1 MAKTIKSSEIFD
13 KDLFDVLLKEID
25 KAESKLDGLSDKLVG
40 VGTTLQKELK
50 DFKISDLDS
59 ITKLLKASKE
69 IEKSMQEQLRIEKEK
84 QNLESKRIAL
94 EEKLDAI
101 KKKNQQDEI
110 ARLEKIKGIQ
120 NKNYEEA
127 YRDLLKN
134 EAEIKKLD
142 ELKKKASSDELIRIE
157 RERQARNKTLAE
169 QKIQLEKLIQEKAK
183 ADILT
188 QKLGTDANK
197 ESDRQRKEAQREADR
212 LQRQAERD
220 ARKLERE
227 RKIAQDL
234 ANAYKQLE
242 KNTRD
247 LKNAS
252 KTLGAELLD
261 LERNGQKNT
270 KAYRDLE
277 KQYKETTKQALEGDK
292 ALKKLDAQVGDN
304 FRSVGNYEKATRF
317 LKGALAEL
325 GLAFGAFEGVRYLI
339 DSQVKLDS
347 LSLSLKNVSSNSI
360 EYGKNVEFLRKL
372 SKDYGQDLLNLT
384 ETYKNFIAST
394 DNSNLS
400 IEERRRIYES
410 IIKAGSSLALSNDD
424 VAGTLRAVQQMF
436 SKGTVQAEELRQQL
450 GDRLPGAFGIM
461 ARSMGVTEEEL
472 GKMMKNG
479 QVLADDVMPRFA
491 TELEKT
497 MGANARA
504 RVNTL
509 GGSFN
514 NLKNEVLLYFNE
526 AQSGYD
532 INRTFADSLNFVANN
547 LKEIIGFITGA
558 IKLWASY
565 KLVVISSQLANKL
578 LGNSFLDLIR
588 SGKLVQTLAGNI
600 KTAFI
605 QLGDSLKTNWVGI
618 LVLIGTEIFATYKK
632 IEGILSKIGEYR
644 KELKQ
649 AREDAIRGS
658 KDERIYLDTMFETLK
673 KTNYESNRRKE
684 IIDEINS
691 KYGTSLKNIKDE
703 KIFLDQLNTTYKE
716 INKTLDRKLARD
728 IARIRFETTQRQL
741 AEAGA
746 SKDIAEANLKAFR
759 QSSLLN
765 KAIGNIGENLGAVGE
780 TELIRIANAT
790 SRVYLSIQKLS
801 DQAEE
806 DYRKLLK
813 TIGED
818 EKIKPPPSDT
828 PKKDVPTSVQQVVD
842 LNTQLAKTEVYLS
855 QQVELKKELARIDE
869 EIKSIDLL
877 DKQEKIIDAQRKS
890 AEEKGKYDKEALI
903 NAVTKQKNE
912 LIEIALL
919 KQKALAEDAYIK
931 AKKAN
936 DNELNT
942 LNESRAKRQLEI
954 DKKYQKYLHVLEV
967 NQENSQKNLSA
978 NAEQRVKDRNGKLSK
993 DAKEFLKAQ
1002 KELQE
1007 NYDKE
1012 LAIIT
1017 ENDLKRLEDA
1027 KTKKLLTEQEYERQ
1041 KAEII
1046 KNANNKLQKEIED
1059 NDRAVAEKK
1068 LENIKKMANAVNDL
1082 TQMALDAY
1090 IKSIEGKMSLLDDK
1104 MNRIQ
1109 QQSQYLQD
1117 KAIAGNI
1124 TAQESLAKAQEDQ
1137 LNAEKQ
1143 KINYQRSIQRLQMAM
1158 AIFNAYN
1165 NNIQN
1170 AKVGEN
1176 AFAKTITDV
1185 SALSAFVS
1193 SLPQFYK
1200 GTETTVADALGS
1212 PQLSGRDGHI
1222 IRVDGS
1228 EKILN
1233 PYLSQ
1238 KTGDLTTFEIAK
1250 IAEDRLKGKLVY
1262 NQEVNSTANNMWAS
1276 YKLIDEIQDLK
1287 SIIKNKPETNIEM
1300 GEIVGGVMKIVE
1312 TTKVSN
1318 TTTRNI
1324 HRFNKKI

>member
-1 MAKTIKSSEIFD
+1 MAKKIQSSDIFEP
-13 KDLFDVLLKEID
+13 KLFEVLLQEIT
-25 KAESKLDGLSDKLVG
+25 KAEAKLDGLSDKLKG
-40 VGTTLQKELK
+40 VGEVLKKELGGLDLK
-50 DFKISDLDS
+50 SLDS
-59 ITKLLKASKE
+59 IQKLLNKTKELQKATNDAYK
-69 IEKSMQEQLRIEKEK
+69 IEKERAK
-84 QNLESKRIAL
+84 LENQKAIL
-94 EEKLDAI
+94 QEKLADT
-101 KKKNQQDEI
+101 KKKYQLDEEQRLKKI
-110 ARLEKIKGIQ
+110 ADA
-120 NKNYEEA
+120 EA
-127 YRDLLKN
+127 
-134 EAEIKKLD
+134 KKLAK
-142 ELKKKASSDELIRIE
+142 EKKV
-157 RERQARNKTLAE
+157 
-169 QKIQLEKLIQEKAK
+169 
-183 ADILT
+183 AD
-188 QKLGTDANK
+188 
-197 ESDRQRKEAQREADR
+197 
-212 LQRQAERD
+212 
-220 ARKLERE
+220 
-227 RKIAQDL
+227 DL

-247 LKNAS
+247 LKNES
-252 KTLGAELLD
+252 KRLGAEM
-261 LERNGQKNT
+261 LELEKSGQKNT

-277 KQYKETTKQALEGDK
+277 NQYKETTKQALEGDK
-292 ALKKLDAQVGDN
+292 ALKKLDSQVGDN

-360 EYGKNVEFLRKL
+360 EYGKNVEFLRRI
-372 SKDYGQDLLNLT
+372 SKDYGQDLLNIT
-384 ETYKNFIAST
+384 ESYKNFIAST

-400 IEERRRIYES
+400 IEERRRIFETM
-410 IIKAGSSLALSNDD
+410 IKAGSSLALSNDD

-450 GDRLPGAFGIM
+450 GDRLPGAFSLM
-461 ARSMGVTEEEL
+461 AKAMGVTEE
-472 GKMMKNG
+472 
-479 QVLADDVMPRFA
+479 VLNDMLKKGLVLTDDVMPRFA
-491 TELEKT
+491 TEVDKS
-497 MGANARA
+497 MGANARE

-509 GGSFN
+509 GGSWN

-532 INRTFADSLNFVANN
+532 INRTLADSINFVANN
-547 LKEIIGFITGA
+547 IKEIIGFLTGA

-565 KLVVISSQLANKL
+565 KLVIISSQLANKL
-578 LGNSFLDLIR
+578 LANSFLDLAK
-588 SGKLVQTLAGNI
+588 SGKATATIADTI
-600 KTAFI
+600 KNAFRG
-605 QLGDSLKTNWVGI
+605 LGDFLKANWVGI
-618 LVLIGTEIFATYKK
+618 LVLIGTEIVATQKK

-644 KELKQ
+644 RELKQ
-649 AREDAIRGS
+649 AREDAVRS
-658 KDERIYLDTMFETLK
+658 NKEEKFYLDNMFDTLK

-703 KIFLDQLNTTYKE
+703 KTFLEQLNQTYKD
-716 INKTLDRKLARD
+716 INKTLDRKLKRD

-741 AEAGA
+741 AEASTA
-746 SKDIAEANLKAFR
+746 KDIADANLKAFR
-759 QSSLLN
+759 TSSLMN
-765 KAIGNIGENLGAVGE
+765 RAIGVLTENIGGVGE

-790 SRVYLSIQKLS
+790 GNVYLSIQRLS

-806 DYRKLLK
+806 DYKKLLK
-813 TIGED
+813 IIGEE

-828 PKKDVPTSVQQVVD
+828 PKKDVPTSYQPTVD

-855 QQVELKKELARIDE
+855 KQAELLKEINTITK
-869 EIKSIDLL
+869 EIANVDFINN
-877 DKQEKIIDAQRKS
+877 QEKIIDAQRKS
-890 AEEKGKYDKEALI
+890 AEEKGIYNKEKLTKAIQNQKNALI
-903 NAVTKQKNE
+903 EVQQ
-912 LIEIALL
+912 L
-919 KQKALAEDAYIK
+919 KLDEKTNDSMIK
-931 AKKAN
+931 AQEKFDDEMLK
-936 DNELNT
+936 

-954 DKKYQKYLHVLEV
+954 DKKYKKYQDKLEV
-967 NQENSQKNLSA
+967 NQANGQKNLTA
-978 NAEQRVKDRNGKLSK
+978 TATQRYKDTKIKLSK
-993 DAKEFLKAQ
+993 DEKAFRDAQ
-1002 KELQE
+1002 FELQKK
-1007 NYDKE
+1007 YDE
-1012 LAIIT
+1012 QLAIII
-1017 ENDLKRLEDA
+1017 ENDLKRVQDA
-1027 KTKKLLTEQEYERQ
+1027 YAQKLIDEAEFERQ

-1090 IKSIEGKMSLLDDK
+1090 IKTIERKISMLDDK
-1104 MNRIQ
+1104 MNRIA

-1117 KAIAGNI
+1117 KANAGNI

-1137 LNAEKQ
+1137 LNAEKE
-1143 KINYQRSIQRLQMAM
+1143 KIKYQRSIQRLQMAL

-1193 SLPQFYK
+1193 ALPQFYT
-1200 GTETTVADALGS
+1200 GTETTVAEALGQ

-1262 NQEVNSTANNMWAS
+1262 NTEVNSTANNMWAS

-1287 SIIKNKPETNIEM
+1287 TIIKNKPETNIAM

-1318 TTTRNI
+1318 TTTKNI

>member
-1 MAKTIKSSEIFD
+1 MAKKIQSSDIFEQ
-13 KDLFDVLLKEID
+13 KLFEVLLQEIS
-25 KAESKLDGLSDKLVG
+25 KAETKLDGLSDKLKG
-40 VGTTLQKELK
+40 VGEVLKKELGGLDLK
-50 DFKISDLDS
+50 SLDS
-59 ITKLLKASKE
+59 IQKLLDKTKELQKATDDASK
-69 IEKSMQEQLRIEKEK
+69 LEKE
-84 QNLESKRIAL
+84 RA
-94 EEKLDAI
+94 KLQE
-101 KKKNQQDEI
+101 N
-110 ARLEKIKGIQ
+110 RL
-120 NKNYEEA
+120 
-127 YRDLLKN
+127 
-134 EAEIKKLD
+134 
-142 ELKKKASSDELIRIE
+142 S
-157 RERQARNKTLAE
+157 
-169 QKIQLEKLIQEKAK
+169 IQEK
-183 ADILT
+183 
-188 QKLGTDANK
+188 Q
-197 ESDRQRKEAQREADR
+197 R
-212 LQRQAERD
+212 LQEIKLQQA
-220 ARKLERE
+220 RE
-227 RKIAQDL
+227 KAIDDFNKKEKKQQEESAKRLAKEKKVADDL

-247 LKNAS
+247 LKNES
-252 KTLGAELLD
+252 KRLGAEM
-261 LERNGQKNT
+261 LELEKSGQKNT

-277 KQYKETTKQALEGDK
+277 KQYEETTKQALEGDK
-292 ALKKLDAQVGDN
+292 ALKKLDQSVGDN

-347 LSLSLKNVSSNSI
+347 LSLSLKNVSDNSI
-360 EYGKNVEFLRKL
+360 EYGKNVDFLRKI

-394 DNSNLS
+394 DSSNLS

-461 ARSMGVTEEEL
+461 AKSMGVTEEVL
-472 GKMMKNG
+472 GDMMKKG
-479 QVLADDVMPRFA
+479 LVLADDVMPRFA
-491 TELEKT
+491 TELERS

-509 GGSFN
+509 GGAWN
-514 NLKNEVLLYFNE
+514 NLKNEVLLYFDE

-532 INRTFADSLNFVANN
+532 VNRTMANTLNFIANN

-558 IKLWASY
+558 IKAWASY
-565 KLVVISSQLANKL
+565 KLVVMSAQVANKL
-578 LGNSFLDLIR
+578 LNNSFLDLTR
-588 SGKLVQTLAGNI
+588 SGKATATIAENI
-600 KTAFI
+600 KTSFSK
-605 QLGDSLKTNWVGI
+605 LGDFLKTNWLGI
-618 LVLIGTEIFATYKK
+618 LALIGTEIFATYKK
-632 IEGILSKIGEYR
+632 IDGILSRIGEYR

-649 AREDAIRGS
+649 AREDTITS
-658 KDERIYLDTMFETLK
+658 NKEERFYLDNMFETLK

-703 KIFLDQLNTTYKE
+703 KIFLDQLNETYKN
-716 INKTLDRKLARD
+716 INKTLDKKLQRD
-728 IARIRFETTQRQL
+728 IARVRFETTQRQL
-741 AEAGA
+741 AEAQT
-746 SKDIAEANLKAFR
+746 SVDIAETNLKAFR

-765 KAIGNIGENLGAVGE
+765 KAIGNLGEYLGGVGE
-780 TELIRIANAT
+780 TELVSTLNA
-790 SRVYLSIQKLS
+790 SYRVYDSIKKLS
-801 DQAEE
+801 DQAED

-813 TIGED
+813 TLGEE
-818 EKIKPPPSDT
+818 EKIKPKPSGKDG
-828 PKKDVPTSVQQVVD
+828 KDVPISVQPTVD

-855 QQVELKKELARIDE
+855 KQAELLKEIERLNK
-869 EIKSIDLL
+869 EIANVNYL
-877 DKQEKIIDAQRKS
+877 DKQEKIIEAQKKS
-890 AEEKGKYDKEALI
+890 AEEKGRYDKKALEQAIENQKKALI
-903 NAVTKQKNE
+903 EVEK
-912 LIEIALL
+912 L
-919 KQKALAEDAYIK
+919 KLDEKSNDAILKAQEKFDDEMSKL
-931 AKKAN
+931 
-936 DNELNT
+936 T
-942 LNESRAKRQLEI
+942 ESRAKRQLEI
-954 DKKYQKYLHVLEV
+954 DKKYAKYKDKLEV
-967 NQENSQKNLSA
+967 NQANGQKNLTETA
-978 NAEQRVKDRNGKLSK
+978 YQRYKDIKIKLSK
-993 DAKEFLKAQ
+993 DEKAFADAQ
-1002 KELQE
+1002 LELQK
-1007 NYDKE
+1007 NYDE
-1012 LAIIT
+1012 QLAIII
-1017 ENDLKRLEDA
+1017 ENDKKRLEDA
-1027 KTKKLLTEQEYERQ
+1027 YTQKLIDEKEYQKQ
-1041 KAEII
+1041 KAEIE
-1046 KNANNKLQKEIED
+1046 KNARKKLDKEIED
-1059 NDRAVAEKK
+1059 NDKAVAEKK
-1068 LENIKKMANAVNDL
+1068 LENIKKMANATNDL
-1082 TQMALDAY
+1082 VQLALESY
-1090 IKSIEGKMSLLDDK
+1090 IRTIENKIKLLDDR
-1104 MNRIQ
+1104 MNRIA
-1109 QQSQYLQD
+1109 QQSQFLQD
-1117 KAIAGNI
+1117 KAVAGNI

-1143 KINYQRSIQRLQMAM
+1143 KINYQRSIQRLQMAL

-1193 SLPQFYK
+1193 SLPQFYT

-1262 NQEVNSTANNMWAS
+1262 NQEINSTANNMWAS
-1276 YKLIDEIQDLK
+1276 MRLIDEIQDLK
-1287 SIIKNKPETNIEM
+1287 SIIKNKPETNIAM